1 MPRSIS
7 PSSPRHA
14 AHIPGDSTESQ
25 EPQAKRPRLETGQTS
40 QSLGALNPLPPHP
53 AGPNLSLTPARAEL
67 WKWTRRPADELL
79 TDNSKSAE
87 RLAVLDDAHLLPAPA
102 TASRTAL
109 PASTVH
115 GLHLPS
121 ALPIPEAPRI
131 VLPAGEPAE
140 VAAARSHVVGWLSE
154 MRSTA
159 AELHMDLA
167 SPDDELAAFRKLDK
181 LAAPAIV
188 AALNAEDPGLRMI
201 YAHNVA
207 PDEYG
212 RYADQR
218 GFGSVAWEQVVQSA
232 EPGRWRILIDNDA
245 HNMALD
251 VMVAQVPG
259 SGERRASVVA
269 LNPSTSPSMTRAM
282 VVAELANELRLPA
295 DWSLLLAEIPAQKSL
310 RSCRIFALSMAL
322 KCRDDASLDSL
333 HQARLRGD
341 ETQLHLQDI
350 DASLARPDDTDSE
363 LESDRDSDS
372 ESTHSRVPSQQPA
385 AAAVLGQ
392 EVVSPAQIA
401 GPQYMKHAQS
411 RSDVLSYIAA
421 RGSDATR
428 PVNRKQQTLLER
440 HDAHRVVR
448 QPARTSAGSQQS
460 KAAGPQINS
469 ASIELKRISFL
480 DKAIRHAAACN
491 AREVQTLSSAMHAV
505 DTRWTD
511 RYGG

>member
-1 MPRSIS
+1 MPRSIPPS
-7 PSSPRHA
+7 PPRHA

-25 EPQAKRPRLETGQTS
+25 EPSAKRPRLETGQTS
-40 QSLGALNPLPPHP
+40 QPISALSPLTPHP
-53 AGPNLSLTPARAEL
+53 AGPRLSLTPARAEL
-67 WKWTRRPADELL
+67 WKWTRKPADEMLV
-79 TDNSKSAE
+79 DNSTLAE
-87 RLAVLDDAHLLPAPA
+87 RLAVLDDAHLLPASA
-102 TASRTAL
+102 TVSRTTS
-109 PASTVH
+109 PASNVH

-131 VLPAGEPAE
+131 ALPAGEAAE

-159 AELHMDLA
+159 AEIHMELA

-181 LAAPAIV
+181 LATPAIV
-188 AALNAEDPGLRMI
+188 AALNADDPGLRLV
-201 YAHNVA
+201 YAHNIA
-207 PDEYG
+207 PDEQL

-218 GFGSVAWEQVVQSA
+218 GFGSVAWDQVVQSA
-232 EPGRWRILIDNDA
+232 GPGRWRILIDNDA
-245 HNMALD
+245 HNLALD

-259 SGERRASVVA
+259 SGERRGSVVA
-269 LNPSTSPSMTRAM
+269 LNPSPSPFMTRAI

-295 DWSLLLAEIPAQKSL
+295 DWPLLLAEIPAQKSL

-322 KCRDDASLDSL
+322 KCRDDASLDLL
-333 HQARLRGD
+333 HQARLHGD

-372 ESTHSRVPSQQPA
+372 ESTDSPAPLNQA
-385 AAAVLGQ
+385 AAPVLLGQ
-392 EVVSPAQIA
+392 EVVPSAQIA

-411 RSDVLSYIAA
+411 RADVLSYIAA
-421 RGSDATR
+421 RGSDATQ

-448 QPARTSAGSQQS
+448 RPARTTGDSEQS
-460 KAAGPQINS
+460 KGAGPQINS

-491 AREVQTLSSAMHAV
+491 AHEVQALSSAMEAV
-505 DTRWTD
+505 DTRWND
-511 RYGG
+511 RYG

>member
-14 AHIPGDSTESQ
+14 AHIPGDNTESQ
-25 EPQAKRPRLETGQTS
+25 EPQAKRPRLETGQSS
-40 QSLGALNPLPPHP
+40 QSLHALNPLPPHP
-53 AGPNLSLTPARAEL
+53 ASPNLSLTPARADL
-67 WKWTRRPADELL
+67 WKWARRPVDELL
-79 TDNSKSAE
+79 IDNSKLAQ
-87 RLAVLDDAHLLPAPA
+87 RIAVLDDAHLLPAPA
-102 TASRTAL
+102 TASRTTA
-109 PASTVH
+109 PASNVH
-115 GLHLPS
+115 GLLLPS

-131 VLPAGEPAE
+131 VLPAGEAAE

-159 AELHMDLA
+159 AELHMELA

-188 AALNAEDPGLRMI
+188 AALNAEDRGLRMI
-201 YAHNVA
+201 YAHNIA
-207 PDEYG
+207 PDEDG

-232 EPGRWRILIDNDA
+232 GPGRWRILIDNDA

-251 VMVAQVPG
+251 VMVVQVPG
-259 SGERRASVVA
+259 SGERRGSVVA
-269 LNPSTSPSMTRAM
+269 LNPSPSPSMTRAI

-295 DWSLLLAEIPAQKSL
+295 DWPLLLAEIPAQKSL

-322 KCRDDASLDSL
+322 KCREDASLDSL

-341 ETQLHLQDI
+341 ETHLHLQDI

-363 LESDRDSDS
+363 LESDSDS
-372 ESTHSRVPSQQPA
+372 ESADSPRPSKQSA
-385 AAAVLGQ
+385 AAVVLGQ
-392 EVVSPAQIA
+392 EVLSPAQIA
-401 GPQYMKHAQS
+401 GPQFMKHAQS

-421 RGSDATR
+421 RGSDAMQ
-428 PVNRKQQTLLER
+428 PVNHKQQTLLER

-448 QPARTSAGSQQS
+448 QPTRTTGDSGQS
-460 KAAGPQINS
+460 RDSGPQINS

-480 DKAIRHAAACN
+480 DKAIHHAAACK
-491 AREVQTLSSAMHAV
+491 ADEVQALSSAMQAV
-505 DTRWTD
+505 DARWND